1 MLFVTLAAH
10 LTCRWRP
17 PTCRQAG
24 VTSQPPAASWQPA
37 MQGAALHQA
46 HRGYCACHRLPDC
59 STYLHVQSDL
69 KVQRV
74 TPISASYKI
83 SAIQSMCD
91 CFQGAVSRAQCRRS
105 QPQPLS
111 RQPCCSAAA
120 AAAAASS
127 ATCGNA
133 PQPAARPGSRCCVST
148 RPKAKAVIHAVRS
161 PGGDPGRCSAGRD
174 ASCNATGYRGGACRR
189 NQHRHRRASS
199 WRLCGAAAVGHSCRC
214 SAAPGGGGSRRRGG
228 G

>member
-10 LTCRWRP
+10 LSCRWRP
-17 PTCRQAG
+17 PTCRQADA
-24 VTSQPPAASWQPA
+24 TSQPPTARRQPA

-74 TPISASYKI
+74 TPISASYRFRQF
-83 SAIQSMCD
+83 QSICD
-91 CFQGAVSRAQCRRS
+91 CLQGTVSGAQCRRS

-127 ATCGNA
+127 ATCSDA
-133 PQPAARPGSRCCVST
+133 PQPAARLSSRCGIST
-148 RPKAKAVIHAVRS
+148 RPKAKAVIHAIRS
-161 PGGDPGRCSAGRD
+161 PSGYPRHCSARRC
-174 ASCNATGYRGGACRR
+174 ASCNAASYRGGACR
-189 NQHRHRRASS
+189 
-199 WRLCGAAAVGHSCRC
+199 
-214 SAAPGGGGSRRRGG
+214 
-228 G
+228 